1 MVNGNILSAGQ
12 IPETAKDA
20 AGKNKTPPY
29 DPGGMEA
36 EISDCE
42 QGTVRKYFAS
52 LLFDCENQTAEKR
65 QAEKFLGMDF
75 AMRWD
80 VCIFYR

>member
-1 MVNGNILSAGQ
+1 MISIHGASDPGKQRSDLTKYNSGQ
-12 IPETAKDA
+12 VPDTAKDA

-42 QGTVRKYFAS
+42 QGTVRK
-52 LLFDCENQTAEKR
+52 
-65 QAEKFLGMDF
+65 
-75 AMRWD
+75 
-80 VCIFYR
+80 IFCQPAVRL

>member
-1 MVNGNILSAGQ
+1 MGISASSFRTPLSPKANTSSLYV
-12 IPETAKDA
+12 PDTAKDA

-42 QGTVRKYFAS
+42 QGTVRK
-52 LLFDCENQTAEKR
+52 
-65 QAEKFLGMDF
+65 
-75 AMRWD
+75 
-80 VCIFYR
+80 IFCQPAVRL